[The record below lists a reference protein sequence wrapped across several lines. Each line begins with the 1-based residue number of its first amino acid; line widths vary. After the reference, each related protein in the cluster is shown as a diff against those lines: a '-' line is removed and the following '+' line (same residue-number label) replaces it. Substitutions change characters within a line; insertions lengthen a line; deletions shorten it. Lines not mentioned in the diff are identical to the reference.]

1 MAKKKKK
8 QHQSRAAVKQEIAEE
23 ILALE
28 AIYADDFSL
37 HDDGI
42 GFQLL
47 VVPHPGYHSDNHCSI
62 ELHVRSVATAAA
74 VVLFSTAMLVAAT
87 PEGCLHVCWQSLLLL
102 QLACSQVLRPPLSV
116 HNGLQ
121 IHSAIS
127 CNTTAAQA
135 AQPSGLEQ

>member
-8 QHQSRAAVKQEIAEE
+8 KQHQQSRAAVKQEIAEE

-47 VVPHPGYHSDNHCSI
+47 VVPHPGYHGENHCSV
-62 ELHVRSVATAAA
+62 ELHVRWV
-74 VVLFSTAMLVAAT
+74 
-87 PEGCLHVCWQSLLLL
+87 LL
-102 QLACSQVLRPPLSV
+102 QCCNCSQNHYHALMLM
-116 HNGLQ
+116 
-121 IHSAIS
+121 
-127 CNTTAAQA
+127 
-135 AQPSGLEQ
+135 